1 MEMTLEG
8 ITLRAVRIPGTHTV
22 EIFVISESG
31 SQLRVD
37 SYKSPPGG
45 INAEGRDEEKLRLR
59 QLLKRCHSHYRHT
72 AELALER
79 VEADRLQRE
88 RNADAW
94 RELGVKVIAA

>member
-8 ITLRAVRIPGTHTV
+8 ITLRAVRKDAYTV

-37 SYKSPPGG
+37 SYKCREGG
-45 INAEGRDEEKLRLR
+45 INNEGRNEETLRLR

>member
-37 SYKSPPGG
+37 SYQSPPGG
-45 INAEGRDEEKLRLR
+45 INAEGRDEEKLRLK
-59 QLLKRCHSHYRHT
+59 QLLKRCHTHYRHT
-72 AELALER
+72 AEVALQR
-79 VEADRLQRE
+79 TEAEVLERE
-88 RNADAW
+88 RNADRL
-94 RELGVKVIAA
+94 REIGVKVIAA